1 MSLPLCPSKI
11 CISGFNS
18 PPQWPHHL
26 PGSTPTHPPHRV
38 TSNPHRVSASTQS
51 GIHTSTPSFW
61 GNGGGPRGGRLP
73 PRRPPPQTGEVILEA
88 TDSTRPSDQR
98 GGRLGI
104 APNFLP
110 FPSNRATKVNI
121 VIFASC
127 VEPMYTTGAV
137 SWSLQVWGWGRYYSA
152 QLDIDELSESG
163 DWESTFS
170 YCLLPSHAY
179 Q

>member
-18 PPQWPHHL
+18 PHIDPTTCEEAP
-26 PGSTPTHPPHRV
+26 PPTHPAGLRLTPTVFQQARKA
-38 TSNPHRVSASTQS
+38 AS
-51 GIHTSTPSFW
+51 ILR
-61 GNGGGPRGGRLP
+61 PRAS
-73 PRRPPPQTGEVILEA
+73 EA
-88 TDSTRPSDQR
+88 TVGVPGGVACHLDVHLHRPGKWSWKRRTPLALATRG

-104 APNFLP
+104 APKFLP